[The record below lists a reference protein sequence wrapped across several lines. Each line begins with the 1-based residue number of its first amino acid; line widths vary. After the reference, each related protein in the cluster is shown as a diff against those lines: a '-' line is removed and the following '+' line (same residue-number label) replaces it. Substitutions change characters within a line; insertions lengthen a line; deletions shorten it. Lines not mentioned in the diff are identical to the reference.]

1 MNKSQKLTI
10 MKLRAK
16 LKTEKKMGRHNQ
28 RWFGEEVREVGKP
41 KPFELPTS
49 DQPIITGGE

>member
-1 MNKSQKLTI
+1 MNKSKKLTI

-16 LKTEKKMGRHNQ
+16 IKAGKKMDRHKQ

-41 KPFELPTS
+41 KPFELPP
-49 DQPIITGGE
+49 DGQPLIAGGE

>member
-1 MNKSQKLTI
+1 MNKSKKLTI

-16 LKTEKKMGRHNQ
+16 IKAEKKMQRHNQ

-41 KPFELPTS
+41 KPFELSPT

>member
-1 MNKSQKLTI
+1 MNKSKKLTI

-16 LKTEKKMGRHNQ
+16 IKAGKKMDRHKQ

-41 KPFELPTS
+41 KPFELSP
-49 DQPIITGGE
+49 DGQPIITGGE